1 MKGISAAAV
10 SGSTIQFIID
20 DDKAIKSWAGQRR
33 PMPYDLCISEVEILL
48 QHSATGTC
56 WLIVNGYTLFDLL

>member
-1 MKGISAAAV
+1 MKGISAAG

-20 DDKAIKSWAGQRR
+20 DDNDDRAIKSWAGQRR

-48 QHSATGTC
+48 QYSVTY
-56 WLIVNGYTLFDLL
+56 LLVNC